1 MLFADFHNYLAT
13 IKDNDIYDYFNC
25 YSTALVTV
33 KDLKSNILNHRMNFL
48 INYYIEHNKNIN
60 KNNLI
65 EYYLKNYKDD
75 FDTSFS
81 FRNKIDKKINIIDN
95 DDYDTDVKDHYY
107 FMITKNPPKP
117 EIDYDELDKKFYL
130 EEEEKEILAK
140 QENNYNEYDEYYD
153 EYYNEYEEE
162 YYNEDEDYYDDF

>member
-1 MLFADFHNYLAT
+1 MLFSDFHKYLNS

-25 YSTALVTV
+25 YSTALITRN
-33 KDLKSNILNHRMNFL
+33 DLKNNILTHRMNFL
-48 INYYIEHNKNIN
+48 IDYYIENNCNIS
-60 KNNLI
+60 KKNLI

-81 FRNKIDKKINIIDN
+81 FRNKINTKVSIID
-95 DDYDTDVKDHYY
+95 DDNYDTDVKDHYY

-117 EIDYDELDKKFYL
+117 VIDYDELDKKFYL
-130 EEEEKEILAK
+130 EEEEKENLAK

-162 YYNEDEDYYDDF
+162 YYNEDEEYFDDF